1 VLTSEQ
7 KLYLFR
13 AMTIF
18 LSVCAVVIVIA
29 VAYALLAVIGAEDN
43 DEDMD

>member
-1 VLTSEQ
+1 MILVLS
-7 KLYLFR
+7 
-13 AMTIF
+13 IF
-18 LSVCAVVIVIA
+18 AVVIVIA